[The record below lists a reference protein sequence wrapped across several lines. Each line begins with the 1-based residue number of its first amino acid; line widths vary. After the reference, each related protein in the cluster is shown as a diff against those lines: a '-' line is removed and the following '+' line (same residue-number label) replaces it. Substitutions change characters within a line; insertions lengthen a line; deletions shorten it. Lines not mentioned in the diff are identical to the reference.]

1 MTDKEVDAVLVEMQL
16 RGDKFESYY
25 SLLIYRGDLYT
36 SYIDALEAK
45 AVVGTDAVQSSSE
58 LEDLH
63 SVVWAV
69 NKLHAHDLICLV
81 ESGNGYILPYW
92 EALEWMN
99 EY

>member
-1 MTDKEVDAVLVEMQL
+1 MTSKEVEAVLVEMKL

-45 AVVGTDAVQSSSE
+45 AFVGTNKVQSSTE
-58 LEDLH
+58 LHDLY

-69 NKLHAHDLICLV
+69 NRLHAHDLICLV
-81 ESGNGYILPYW
+81 ESGNGYVLPYD
-92 EALEWMN
+92 EAFEWMN